1 MKKIIVLLL
10 LPFLGFTQN
19 DTIKDV
25 KSKLSV
31 IGLDRMNVVYR
42 GVPNPI
48 SIAVNNAKS
57 YKISG
62 NGVSQNEEGK
72 YVLRPGPGTETKVFV
87 EIEKLDGSKV
97 VEEHIFR
104 IKVLPAPIGTLN
116 NEYSFE
122 RTLYFKKEELIN
134 AVVNYKIIDFLID
147 FNPSVTKFKISLNEN
162 KVVEVEGNK
171 FNKEVLSLIKSATK
185 KDYFKIFSIR
195 TNYMHDDG
203 ISAVEHRYPHPIVF
217 KIIE

>member
-57 YKISG
+57 YKITG
-62 NGVSQNEEGK
+62 DGVSKNRKGK
-72 YVLRPGPGTETKVFV
+72 YEIRPGAGKESKVIV
-87 EIEKLDGSKV
+87 EIEKLDGTKFT
-97 VEEHIFR
+97 EEHTFR
-104 IKVLPAPIGTLN
+104 IKGLPAISGTLKGREGEVILKRDEIKEAIISTEMIGFLFDVFDDSDFFKVN
-116 NEYSFE
+116 SFE
-122 RTLYFKKEELIN
+122 IKFSEQ
-134 AVVNYKIIDFLID
+134 KII
-147 FNPSVTKFKISLNEN
+147 
-162 KVVEVEGNK
+162 KVQGNK
-171 FNKEVLSLIKSATK
+171 FDNESFKEISKLK
-185 KDYFKIFSIR
+185 KGDYFEI
-195 TNYMHDDG
+195 
-203 ISAVEHRYPHPIVF
+203 ISLDYGPPTDALKRRAFPITVMLGD
-217 KIIE
+217 

>member
-62 NGVSQNEEGK
+62 NGVSQNEDGK
-72 YVLRPGPGTETKVFV
+72 YVLRPGPGTETKVIV

-97 VEEHIFR
+97 IEEHIFR
-104 IKVLPAPIGTLN
+104 IKGLPKGLGTIN
-116 NEYSFE
+116 GENCEHCIIEMSKNE
-122 RTLYFKKEELIN
+122 LLD
-134 AVVNYKIIDFLID
+134 A
-147 FNPSVTKFKISLNEN
+147 KISAIIPD
-162 KVVEVEGNK
+162 
-171 FNKEVLSLIKSATK
+171 FIF
-185 KDYFKIFSIR
+185 DYK
-195 TNYMHDDG
+195 
-203 ISAVEHRYPHPIVF
+203 PIVYQF
-217 KIIE
+217 NVNFLDKSPTIIVSGNTFNEEVKNKIKKSKKGTYFFISNIKKNYGCDNCNEFAKSIKVLISE